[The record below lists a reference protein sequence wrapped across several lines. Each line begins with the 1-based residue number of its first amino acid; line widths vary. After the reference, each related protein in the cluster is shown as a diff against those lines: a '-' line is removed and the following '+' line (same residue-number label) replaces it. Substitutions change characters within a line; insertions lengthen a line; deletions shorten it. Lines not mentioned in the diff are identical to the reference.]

1 MRAPYLFLLVF
12 FLLHHLWQ
20 GFDDVLGHIRLSL
33 MLVAASP
40 PPGRVGEVTVHL
52 LQEIYIF
59 DGFKNVLTYLRGTNR
74 NFVGDSVGDS

>member
-12 FLLHHLWQ
+12 LFLHHLWQ

-33 MLVAASP
+33 MLVAAST

-59 DGFKNVLTYLRGTNR
+59 ERFQNILTYLRGTDR
-74 NFVGDSVGDS
+74 NFVEDSVGDS

>member
-12 FLLHHLWQ
+12 LLLDHLWQ

-33 MLVAASP
+33 MLVATPP

-52 LQEIYIF
+52 L
-59 DGFKNVLTYLRGTNR
+59 
-74 NFVGDSVGDS
+74 